1 MEIEQIHLNI
11 LFTFNLIMSE
21 PILRVKPIS
30 YGRRNYLRYIP
41 AIIVIA
47 LVWFVGIV
55 LAIQYKLPNWE
66 YALLNLFFA
75 LITAYVIWA
84 MIRSARENRLY
95 RSIRDFALYRDYA
108 WFITVDGEE
117 VTIPIS
123 DLNPCVIKY
132 TPPVRNLNRPWWYYP
147 GWVELLISYN
157 DVNYTILLSTDQC
170 RQLNQVLMTDFGKSR
185 IDWCGEKEKKAGP
198 VVLTRPKLAC

>member
-1 MEIEQIHLNI
+1 
-11 LFTFNLIMSE
+11 
-21 PILRVKPIS
+21 
-30 YGRRNYLRYIP
+30 
-41 AIIVIA
+41 
-47 LVWFVGIV
+47 
-55 LAIQYKLPNWE
+55 
-66 YALLNLFFA
+66 
-75 LITAYVIWA
+75 

-185 IDWCGEKEKKAGP
+185 IDWCGGRRRRRLAP